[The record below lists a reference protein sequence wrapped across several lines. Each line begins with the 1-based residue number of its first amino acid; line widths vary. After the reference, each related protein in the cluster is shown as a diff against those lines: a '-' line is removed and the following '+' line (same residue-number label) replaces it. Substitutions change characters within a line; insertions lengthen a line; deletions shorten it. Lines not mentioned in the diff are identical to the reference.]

1 MPQSNTMASLFG
13 RKMPR
18 IMSIYLIF
26 VLFYV
31 YEFKVRISAVNWLQ
45 NSLTT
50 TDVKDTNDGEKADS
64 NNLDFITTFDEIM
77 RNEGNSSSTKFA
89 AMVLKQGKLYC
100 RSSHKH
106 EFSRARYF
114 VHMLQEGL
122 RSQQGDAIKASSYDL
137 PIIFKH
143 DDSSGCHPATHTD
156 AYGFP
161 RLSWAIPAN
170 NTEPQWCNVIGAP
183 SYKTWKSLINEKMY
197 SSWKATFRDNQEVY
211 PWRNKIKKAV
221 WRGSTTSNKNMH
233 GRLDLSRTPRGR
245 LVQSGINNSL
255 MDVGFHKLV
264 GKYQGGL
271 SNQNLRLILKD
282 PIPLAQMMKY
292 RAIID
297 IDGNNWSARF
307 NHLLCFNSVVIKI
320 LPDFVESTFHD
331 LVPGQHYVSASLENI
346 TRVVEHVMD
355 ENSDEKMQVIISNAN
370 SWCAKNMNRN
380 ALARSAIKA
389 IEKYSD
395 MLNGYDKHWQEKWLN
410 NNELNYA
417 SDVVECNI

>member
-1 MPQSNTMASLFG
+1 
-13 RKMPR
+13 MPR

-31 YEFKVRISAVNWLQ
+31 YEFKVKISAVNWIQ
-45 NSLTT
+45 NSLTN
-50 TDVKDTNDGEKADS
+50 TDVQGTNDGYEADS
-64 NNLDFITTFDEIM
+64 NNLNFISTFDEIM
-77 RNEGNSSSTKFA
+77 LNEGHNNTKKFA
-89 AMVLKQGKLYC
+89 AIVLKEGKLYC
-100 RSSHKH
+100 RSSQKDQ
-106 EFSRARYF
+106 FLRARYF

-122 RSQQGDAIKASSYDL
+122 QSQQGNAIKVSNYNL

-143 DDSSGCHPATHTD
+143 DDSSGCYPATHTD

-161 RLSWAIPAN
+161 RLSWAVPAN
-170 NTEPQWCNVIGAP
+170 NTESQWCNVIGAP
-183 SYKTWKSLINEKMY
+183 SYKTWKSLINEKKH
-197 SSWKATFRDNQEVY
+197 SSWEATFRENQEVY
-211 PWRNKIKKAV
+211 PWRNKIQKAV

-233 GRLDLSRTPRGR
+233 GHLELNDTPRGR
-245 LVQSGINNSL
+245 LVQSGINNPF

-264 GKYQGGL
+264 GKYQGV
-271 SNQNLRLILKD
+271 SNESQRLIRKD

-320 LPDFVESTFHD
+320 LPDFVESTFDD

-355 ENSDEKMQVIISNAN
+355 ENSDEEMQVIISNAN

-389 IEKYSD
+389 IEKYRD
-395 MLNGYDKHWQEKWLN
+395 MLNEYDKHWQEKWLSN
-410 NNELNYA
+410 IADYA
-417 SDVVECNI
+417 NDIVECNIS

>member
-1 MPQSNTMASLFG
+1 MPQSNTMASRFG

-31 YEFKVRISAVNWLQ
+31 YEFKVRISAVNWIQ

-50 TDVKDTNDGEKADS
+50 TDVQGTNDDYEAARS
-64 NNLDFITTFDEIM
+64 NLNFISTFDEIM
-77 RNEGNSSSTKFA
+77 LNEGNNNTKKFA
-89 AMVLKQGKLYC
+89 AIVLKQGKLYC
-100 RSSHKH
+100 RSSQKDQ
-106 EFSRARYF
+106 FLRARYF

-122 RSQQGDAIKASSYDL
+122 RSQQGNAIKVSNYNL

-143 DDSSGCHPATHTD
+143 DDSSGCNPATHTD

-161 RLSWAIPAN
+161 RLSWAVPVN
-170 NTEPQWCNVIGAP
+170 NTESQWCNVIGAP
-183 SYKTWKSLINEKMY
+183 SYKTWKSLINEKIY
-197 SSWKATFRDNQEVY
+197 SSWEATFRENQEVY
-211 PWRNKIKKAV
+211 PWRNKKKKAV

-233 GRLDLSRTPRGR
+233 GHLDLNDTPRGR
-245 LVQSGINNSL
+245 LVQSGFDNSL

-264 GKYQGGL
+264 GKHQGV
-271 SNQNLRLILKD
+271 SNESQRLILKD

-307 NHLLCFNSVVIKI
+307 IHLLCFNSVIIKI
-320 LPDFVESTFHD
+320 LPDFVESTFDD

-355 ENSDEKMQVIISNAN
+355 ENSDEEMQVIISNAN

-389 IEKYSD
+389 IEKYRD
-395 MLNGYDKHWQEKWLN
+395 MLNEYDKHWQEKWLN
-410 NNELNYA
+410 NIADYA
-417 SDVVECNI
+417 NDIVECNI